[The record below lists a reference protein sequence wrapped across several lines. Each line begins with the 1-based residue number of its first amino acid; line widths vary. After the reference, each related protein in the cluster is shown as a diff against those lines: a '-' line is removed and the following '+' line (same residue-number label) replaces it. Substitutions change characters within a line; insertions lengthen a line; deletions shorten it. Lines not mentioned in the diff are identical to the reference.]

1 MNRIIFNIF
10 KGLSSVKRKELYKL
24 IVILLFGLI
33 FDLVGLG
40 FFIPIVSSLVDT
52 NNIIYYL
59 GFLTKLNLKFI
70 NQDNFLLISSISF
83 LTLFIIRFFVLSSIS
98 FYQSKFLSNTIKS
111 FYLKLY
117 SNYLSLDYL
126 EFLKEGNSKLIKNL
140 NLETSNLHNVI
151 NAIIIIT
158 VELIFTITILFFL
171 FIYNFIFTLTLSV
184 FLISISFLFYFF
196 FKKKLNDWGNNREE
210 IEKKL
215 NEFLQYSFRGIKE
228 IKLNNLYNFFFKSI
242 EDLVNKRAEIN
253 SKQLTINQI
262 PRFFFEFNIIALFCV
277 SIIFLDHI
285 GKSSQEIVTIMAI
298 YSLVLL
304 RLMPSMIKILTSFQ
318 TLNYYWPTLEIFL
331 NSIKKNKVF
340 TNRKIKL
347 KNSINSIFIKNI
359 NFQYGK
365 KNILNI
371 GELELKRN
379 QITTVIGPSGS
390 GKTTLIKILCGLI
403 PNNFDSNLVVKET
416 LFQNISISF
425 QDNIILNSSLIENI
439 ILQNKLEE
447 TKLNSILKA
456 TNLIEDS
463 LFDSSDKLIESGL
476 NLSGGQIQRICLA
489 RALYKNAEIYIFDE
503 PTSNLDKK
511 NEQHFFNELKNILK
525 DKFILMITHNLD
537 NLKFSDEIYELK
549 NLDLLKIKRQ

>member
-10 KGLSSVKRKELYKL
+10 KNLSSVKRKELFKL
-24 IVILLFGLI
+24 IVILLAGLF
-33 FDLVGLG
+33 FDVIGLG
-40 FFIPIVSSLVDT
+40 FFIPVVSSLVDT

-83 LTLFIIRFFVLSSIS
+83 LTLFILRFFVLSSIS

-171 FIYNFIFTLTLSV
+171 FIYNFNFTITLSA
-184 FLISISFLFYFF
+184 FLISISLLFYFF
-196 FKKKLNDWGNNREE
+196 FKKKLNVWGNKREE

-215 NEFLQYSFRGIKE
+215 NEFLQYSFKGIKE

-331 NSIKKNKVF
+331 NSIKKNKAF
-340 TNRKIKL
+340 SNRKAKL
-347 KNSINSIFIKNI
+347 KNSINSILIKNI

-371 GELELKRN
+371 GELEFKRN
-379 QITTVIGPSGS
+379 QITTIIGPSGS

-403 PNNFDSNLVVKET
+403 PNNFDSNVGNKET

-439 ILQNKLEE
+439 ILQNKLEQ

-456 TNLIEDS
+456 TNLIEDR
-463 LFDSSDKLIESGL
+463 LFDSRDKLLESGL

-489 RALYKNAEIYIFDE
+489 RALYKNSEIYIFDE

-511 NEQHFFNELKNILK
+511 NEQHFFNSLKNVLK
-525 DKFILMITHNLD
+525 DKFILIITHNMD

-549 NLDLLKIKRQ
+549 NSDLLKINLK